1 MATLHGANIPQ
12 NPAVPQQGSNH
23 AERLNIWLADLES
36 IRRERPVVS
45 PALYMAQRVELAA
58 PPATGQGAARS
69 ASQGDTTATSAG
81 PEVIVLDDDE
91 EHSPGGQAGS
101 AAALRA
107 FYGQRVVQPEEAD
120 EMMRYQDQSLARQN
134 KYPTRR
140 NGLGFDMARLRR
152 DKAWADDIRTLQDVQ
167 PSWDHGMFMSKP
179 PVGFDEAVSQ
189 NWTQDSSPT
198 SLLFGFPMLGDVVL
212 YRAMNYGGARSA
224 CFFKALAYLVYGD
237 QSLYQRVQAE
247 HLQHYSDVLEWEDHP
262 RHQLYTVMNQKFY
275 ATTISTDNTSSPL
288 SSEVDTLANFFQ
300 LLSIPQAWMPL
311 DMLDVTADLYN
322 LFIVVYTINESST
335 RTHPLVTEVNVK
347 GSYNARHVFLLFNGF
362 HYQPMVPNEFLASEF
377 TFPRVT
383 YENVK
388 GLPWSRDTDQGKSS
402 VDLRWR
408 ITWGANLDRRKGA
421 LPVDHVFYRE
431 SLRIAMTGNY
441 SQQ

>member
-1 MATLHGANIPQ
+1 MAASSGANVQQ
-12 NPAVPQQGSNH
+12 NPVAPQQGSNR
-23 AERLNIWLADLES
+23 AERLNIWLEDLES

-45 PALYMAQRVELAA
+45 PTLFMAQRVEVAA

-69 ASQGDTTATSAG
+69 AG
-81 PEVIVLDDDE
+81 PEVIVVDDDE
-91 EHSPGGQAGS
+91 EDGPGGQAGS
-101 AAALRA
+101 AAALRM
-107 FYGQRVVQPEEAD
+107 FYGQWGDQPDEAD
-120 EMMRYQDQSLARQN
+120 EMMRYQDLRLGREN
-134 KYPTRR
+134 KYPSRR
-140 NGLGFDMARLRR
+140 NGLGFDMAGLRR
-152 DKAWADDIRTLQDVQ
+152 DKAWADPIRTLQDVQ
-167 PSWDHGMFMSKP
+167 PSWDHGMFMTSP
-179 PVGFDEAVSQ
+179 PLGFDEAVSR

-198 SLLFGFPMLGDVVL
+198 SLLFGFPMLGNVVL

-237 QSLYQRVQAE
+237 QSLYQRMQAE
-247 HLQHYSDVLEWEDHP
+247 HQQHFSDVLEWEDHP

-275 ATTISTDNTSSPL
+275 CTTISTDNTSSSL
-288 SSEVDTLANFFQ
+288 DGEVQTIANFFQ

-322 LFIVVYTINESST
+322 LFIVVYTVNESST
-335 RTHPLVTEVNVK
+335 QTHPLITEVSVK

-408 ITWGANLDRRKGA
+408 TTWGAYLDKRKGA

-431 SLRIAMTGNY
+431 SLRIAMTGNC

>member
-1 MATLHGANIPQ
+1 MAASYGANVQQTP
-12 NPAVPQQGSNH
+12 VTPQQGSNH

-36 IRRERPVVS
+36 IRREQPVVS
-45 PALYMAQRVELAA
+45 PALFMAQRVEVA
-58 PPATGQGAARS
+58 PPPTTRQG
-69 ASQGDTTATSAG
+69 TAG
-81 PEVIVLDDDE
+81 LEVVVVDDDDDA
-91 EHSPGGQAGS
+91 SGPGAQAGS
-101 AAALRA
+101 AAALLR
-107 FYGQRVVQPEEAD
+107 FYGQSPVQPAKAEG
-120 EMMRYQDQSLARQN
+120 MIRYQDRSFGLQK
-134 KYPTRR
+134 KYPSPR
-140 NGLGFDMARLRR
+140 NGLGFDMALLQR
-152 DKAWADDIRTLQDVQ
+152 DKGWANPIRTLQDVQ
-167 PSWDHGMFMSKP
+167 PHWDRGMFMSSP
-179 PVGFDEAVSQ
+179 PLGFDEAVSR
-189 NWTQDSSPT
+189 NWTQDSSAD

-212 YRAMNYGGARSA
+212 YRAMNYGGGRAA

-247 HLQHYSDVLEWEDHP
+247 HLQHFGDVLEWEDHP
-262 RHQLYTVMNQKFY
+262 RHQLYTVMNKQFHS
-275 ATTISTDNTSSPL
+275 TTISTDNAISADNNAGSAFSREVNTS
-288 SSEVDTLANFFQ
+288 ANFFQ

-322 LFIVVYTINESST
+322 LFIVVYTVDES
-335 RTHPLVTEVNVK
+335 RARPLVTEVNVK

-388 GLPWSRDTDQGKSS
+388 GLPWSRDTDQGKGS

-408 ITWGANLDRRKGA
+408 RTWGAHLNDKRKGA

-431 SLRIAMTGNY
+431 SLMIAMTGTD

>member
-1 MATLHGANIPQ
+1 MAAFFGANVHQ
-12 NPAVPQQGSNH
+12 NPVAPQQGSNH
-23 AERLNIWLADLES
+23 AERLNIWRADLES
-36 IRRERPVVS
+36 IRRERPVLN
-45 PALYMAQRVELAA
+45 PNLFIAQRVDVAA
-58 PPATGQGAARS
+58 PPATGQGT
-69 ASQGDTTATSAG
+69 ASSAG
-81 PEVIVLDDDE
+81 PEVVVVLDDDDGASGPGE
-91 EHSPGGQAGS
+91 QSGSP
-101 AAALRA
+101 AALRR
-107 FYGQRVVQPEEAD
+107 FYGQQGVQPARAD
-120 EMMRYQDQSLARQN
+120 EMMRYQDQSLGRQN
-134 KYPTRR
+134 KYPSRR

-152 DKAWADDIRTLQDVQ
+152 DKAWADPIRTLQDVQ
-167 PSWDHGMFMSKP
+167 PSWDHGMFMRNP
-179 PVGFDEAVSQ
+179 PLGFDEAVSR
-189 NWTQDSSPT
+189 NWTQDSSQT
-198 SLLFGFPMLGDVVL
+198 SLLFNFPMLGNVVF

-237 QSLYQRVQAE
+237 QSLYQRVQSE

-262 RHQLYTVMNQKFY
+262 RHQLYTMMNQKFY
-275 ATTISTDNTSSPL
+275 STTISTANTNSTL
-288 SSEVDTLANFFQ
+288 NSEVGTLANFFQ

-408 ITWGANLDRRKGA
+408 ITWGSNLNRRKGA

>member
-1 MATLHGANIPQ
+1 MAAFFGANVHQ
-12 NPAVPQQGSNH
+12 NPVAPQQGSNH
-23 AERLNIWLADLES
+23 AERLNIWRADLES
-36 IRRERPVVS
+36 IRRERPVLN
-45 PALYMAQRVELAA
+45 PNLFMAHRVEVAA
-58 PPATGQGAARS
+58 PPATGQGT
-69 ASQGDTTATSAG
+69 ASSAG
-81 PEVIVLDDDE
+81 PEVVVVLDDDDGA
-91 EHSPGGQAGS
+91 SGPGGQAES
-101 AAALRA
+101 PAALRR
-107 FYGQRVVQPEEAD
+107 FYGQHGVQPARAD
-120 EMMRYQDQSLARQN
+120 EMMRYQDQSLGRQN
-134 KYPTRR
+134 KYPSRR

-152 DKAWADDIRTLQDVQ
+152 DKAWADPIRTLQDVQ
-167 PSWDHGMFMSKP
+167 PSWDHGMFMRNP
-179 PVGFDEAVSQ
+179 PLGFDEAVSR
-189 NWTQDSSPT
+189 NWAQDSSQT
-198 SLLFGFPMLGDVVL
+198 SLLFNFPMLGNVVF

-237 QSLYQRVQAE
+237 QSLYQRVQSE

-262 RHQLYTVMNQKFY
+262 RHQLYTMMNQKFY
-275 ATTISTDNTSSPL
+275 STTISTANTNSTL
-288 SSEVDTLANFFQ
+288 DSEVETLANFFQ

-408 ITWGANLDRRKGA
+408 ITWGSNLNRRKGA